1 MKAPSFGLLL
11 VAAFAV
17 GTGLNGFYNG
27 VTDLP
32 TAPNVAATVLGVVN
46 LIMGVAGLTAAV
58 LIWRRHRLATP
69 MIVAWGA
76 AAVAASVL
84 APRAYAPE
92 AGWPGAILGGVVT
105 AALVVTIVLYAK
117 WRLGLKAGGESSPA
131 S

>member
-1 MKAPSFGLLL
+1 
-11 VAAFAV
+11 
-17 GTGLNGFYNG
+17 
-27 VTDLP
+27 
-32 TAPNVAATVLGVVN
+32 
-46 LIMGVAGLTAAV
+46 V

-69 MIVAWGA
+69 LIIAWGT